1 MVLDQTGLVY
11 DQRFLA
17 HETGNEATVITRSG
31 TFELSPAPHPS
42 STFILQRTKEFL
54 DSSGL
59 TAQLRAIPARVA
71 TLEEI
76 TVYHTQEYAT
86 GIQECAAIG
95 PVVGPFT
102 RPWGLVDEETVIS
115 AGSYE
120 AALYAAGGALNAV
133 QAVLNGDVQ
142 NAYALL
148 RPPGHHAQRDQALG
162 FCIFNNVV
170 LAAEYARRAF
180 GLERVMILD
189 WDVHH
194 GNGTQDAFYAD
205 PGVLFVSLHQENW
218 YPRHSGTL
226 EQVGSDAGRG
236 YTVNV
241 PLPPG
246 TGDRGYQATFE
257 EIVVPLARQYRPQ
270 LLLISHGTDACWLD
284 PLAQMMLTMDGYRRL
299 SELVVA
305 LAAEICAGRLVV
317 LHEGGYS
324 ASYVPY
330 CTAATI
336 EALSGS
342 DLGIVDLYATAPE
355 LTRCQEIFSMD
366 TRNAIQAA
374 KQAYARWW
382 KF

>member
-1 MVLDQTGLVY
+1 MVRDQTGLVY
-11 DQRFLA
+11 DQCFLA
-17 HETGNEATVITRSG
+17 HETGDETTVITRSG

-42 STFILQRTKEFL
+42 SAFILQRTKEFL
-54 DSSGL
+54 DGSGL
-59 TAQLRAIPARVA
+59 SAQLRAIPARAA

-76 TVYHTQEYAT
+76 TVYHTQNYAKGIQNCAAT
-86 GIQECAAIG
+86 G
-95 PVVGPFT
+95 PMVGPFT
-102 RPWGLVDEETVIS
+102 SPWGFVDEETVIS

-133 QAVLNGDVQ
+133 QAVLNGEVR

-170 LAAEYARRAF
+170 LAAEYAQRTF
-180 GLERVMILD
+180 GLERIMIFD

-218 YPRHSGTL
+218 YPRLSGTL
-226 EQVGSDAGRG
+226 EQVGSDAGIG

-246 TGDRGYQATFE
+246 TGDRGYLAAFE
-257 EIVVPLARQYRPQ
+257 EIVVPLACQYRPQ

-284 PLAQMMLTMDGYRRL
+284 PLAQMMLTMDGYRHL
-299 SELVVA
+299 SALAVA
-305 LAAEICAGRLVV
+305 LAMEICDGRLVL

-336 EALSGS
+336 EALSGI

-355 LTRCQEIFSMD
+355 LTRCQEIFSLE
-366 TRNAIQAA
+366 TRNAIQTA